1 MSPRNKPARVLH
13 VIDSLHLGGAQEVVM
28 NLATC
33 GDQGAF
39 VHEVATMHGHGV
51 YWQRIAALGIKL
63 HSLSPHKLVP
73 WYVPSLAALL
83 ARGNFDILHCH
94 LIASNIV
101 AKPVG
106 ALCRV
111 PVIINHDH
119 TNDSYRARQRVR
131 LALDSLS
138 NRFATHI
145 IAVSESCRQFLLTRE
160 GVPENKITLVQ
171 NAIDLGRY
179 SPDCGARSDARR
191 SLRLPAG
198 ARIVA
203 GVGRLNPQKNFSLFV
218 RIAAAV
224 HRTIS
229 DAHFLLAGDG
239 PEEELLRRQ
248 VEAAGLSSH
257 FTFTGYVADTRQ
269 VYLAADVL
277 LMPSLFEG
285 LPMTLLEA
293 MAMRLPVVASALD
306 GIAEVIT
313 DGQDGFL
320 VPDHSEVQFAER
332 VTSLLEDAGLAR
344 TIGKSAAQTMAA
356 RFSVER
362 MTSQVEAVYKK
373 FLP

>member
-1 MSPRNKPARVLH
+1 MKKILH

-33 GDQGAF
+33 GDRSGF
-39 VHEVATMHGHGV
+39 VHEVATMHGRGV
-51 YWQRIAALGIKL
+51 YWDRIAALGVKL
-63 HSLSPHKLVP
+63 HSLSPHKLFP
-73 WYVPSLAALL
+73 WYVPGLAALL
-83 ARGNFDILHCH
+83 ARGKFDILHCH

-119 TNDSYRARQRVR
+119 TNDSFRARQRVR
-131 LALDSLS
+131 LALDTFS

-145 IAVSESCRQFLLTRE
+145 ITVSGSCRRFLIDRE
-160 GVPENKITLVQ
+160 GIPEQKITLVQ
-171 NAIDLGRY
+171 NAIDLRRY
-179 SPDCGARSDARR
+179 SPECGDRRTARG
-191 SLRLPAG
+191 LLGLPPG
-198 ARIVA
+198 VPVVA
-203 GVGRLNPQKNFSLFV
+203 GVGRLNPQKNFSFFIE
-218 RIAAAV
+218 IAERVLRAV
-224 HRTIS
+224 PG
-229 DAHFLLAGDG
+229 AHFVLAGEG
-239 PEEELLRRQ
+239 PEEQALRRQ
-248 VEAAGLSSH
+248 VREAGLQDR

-293 MAMRLPVVASALD
+293 MAMQMPVVASALD

-313 DGQDGFL
+313 DGRDGFL
-320 VPDHSEVQFAER
+320 ARGLDAPVFAER
-332 VTSLLEDAGLAR
+332 VVRLLADPALAR
-344 TIGKSAAQTMAA
+344 AVGGAAAGTVSE
-356 RFSVER
+356 RFSVGR
-362 MTSQVEAVYKK
+362 MTSQVEAIYHR